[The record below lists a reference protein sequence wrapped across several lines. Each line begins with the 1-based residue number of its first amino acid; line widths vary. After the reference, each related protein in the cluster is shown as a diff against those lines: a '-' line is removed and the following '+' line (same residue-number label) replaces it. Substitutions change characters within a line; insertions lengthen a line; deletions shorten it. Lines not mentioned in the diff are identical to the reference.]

1 MKKILF
7 LLAIIALTSCST
19 QNLALDYANPSLDC
33 ENCDEID

>member
-1 MKKILF
+1 MKKIIF